1 LNSLEGGDRLPW
13 TKRTTFFLVTLSLDD
28 DDDDEANF
36 IPPERLNQIRR
47 VIRRLKERLSKSRF
61 GEFGTDSP
69 LRR

>member
-1 LNSLEGGDRLPW
+1 MGIDYHGLKEQL
-13 TKRTTFFLVTLSLDD
+13 FFWSLSLDDDD